1 MCYVDAL
8 KSEAIQGSIAMAPED
23 VSPSQL
29 GFATFDAAWRA
40 ASRFARDHECRYLIK
55 IERNGPRRYRLEED
69 RGQGGAIAA
78 VTADPREGLCLT
90 RAQRIIVPIPSP
102 TLAAAN
108 DR

>member
-1 MCYVDAL
+1 
-8 KSEAIQGSIAMAPED
+8 MAPRD
-23 VSPSQL
+23 ASPSQL

-69 RGQGGAIAA
+69 RGQGGAIAT
-78 VTADPREGLCLT
+78 VTADPSEGLCLT
-90 RAQRIIVPIPSP
+90 RAQRIIVPVAAPAP
-102 TLAAAN
+102 NAAN